1 MKTDTRTNRPRS
13 VVLAAI
19 LQLLT
24 TIPFVIGT
32 FVVLVH
38 GARAQ
43 AAAEAEVARQGLPP
57 SLLAEHGISFGD
69 NVAELPFAV
78 AIVLALA
85 TLALLNLNGKRLGRI
100 LSWIFQPILFI
111 AGVIIIPGQVFVA
124 PLLESAF
131 KSSGDPALARIDVP
145 ALVDAAVQVMPGWL
159 LYANIGKL
167 ALTTLGSVL
176 VVVLLALPS
185 ARAYFRGR

>member
-1 MKTDTRTNRPRS
+1 MKAGIRIQRPRS
-13 VVLAAI
+13 VLIAAV

-24 TIPFVIGT
+24 TVPFVLGT

-57 SLLAEHGISFGD
+57 SVLAEHGISFGD
-69 NVAELPFAV
+69 NTAELPFAI
-78 AIVLALA
+78 AIIAILGA
-85 TLALLNLNGKRLGRI
+85 LALLNLYGRRLGRI
-100 LSWIFQPILFI
+100 LSWVFQPILFV
-111 AGVIIIPGQVFVA
+111 AGAALVPGQVFLV

-145 ALVDAAVQVMPGWL
+145 VLVDVVTQVMPGWL
-159 LYANIGKL
+159 IYANVAKL
-167 ALTTLGSVL
+167 TLTTLGSVL

-185 ARAYFRGR
+185 ARAYFRSR

>member
-100 LSWIFQPILFI
+100 LSWIFQLILFI